1 MRPLTW
7 LLLAAG
13 FTGCGW
19 ENLPDQ
25 SYTNLGA
32 PLWSPEGILPVPGG
46 LLVPLPYAG
55 KLAFVGEDGESKLI
69 PLGESTL
76 HSLHPS
82 PSGDVVGVLA
92 DEWICTFEDP
102 RDTRGVE
109 NLDDCPDSRRTWDR
123 KLSLLEGDQLSEGV
137 PVPPWLDTLTWSPN
151 GRMAIG
157 WLDLSS
163 GTAPRGVVNLTA
175 VQVLDVETGALTAV
189 TVGFAPEHVLY
200 SADSGRAVVLSQSRV
215 AVVDLGITPPKTE
228 VIFPLT
234 LSPDQVVTPIGVS
247 LTPDGRYALIP
258 VVGSSD
264 MYVLDLEAHSINLVS
279 LSGNATAVHVNVPA
293 DKTVIVYGGRAAV
306 DLVDHAFFDVQPIA
320 LDEPMRHII
329 DLGEQ
334 VLLWSSTGP
343 RDLYRLDPGTDASIA
358 LVEYRMQS
366 SPSGVHVAPTGSHA
380 VVFTAGSGTGTLA
393 GLPGMEIIDL
403 QDERGRSTPYL
414 LESPGVAVAWADE
427 GVRALVLQRNAD
439 YIYDLDLL
447 SGGFTE
453 LPLPGKPSGLW
464 RVPGGDFAIAIEG
477 SAGRIAFAD
486 ASGVE
491 TSVAEGFALLG
502 GLDRPAVRVEVE

>member
-1 MRPLTW
+1 MRPLPW
-7 LLLAAG
+7 LLLAAT

-25 SYTNLGA
+25 QQYNLGA
-32 PLWSPEGILPVPGG
+32 PLWAPEGILPIAGG

-55 KLAFVGEDGESKLI
+55 KLALVRESGESELV
-69 PLGESTL
+69 PLGEATL

-82 PSGDVVGVLA
+82 PAAGIVGVLT
-92 DEWICTFEDP
+92 DTWVCTFEDP
-102 RDTRGVE
+102 RNARGVE
-109 NLDDCPDSRRTWDR
+109 RLDDCPTPHRSTER
-123 KLSLLEGDQLSEGV
+123 KLSLLEGDQLGEGL
-137 PVPPWLDTLTWSPN
+137 PVPAWLDTLTWSPN
-151 GRMAIG
+151 GRFAIG

-163 GTAPRGVVNLTA
+163 GQAPRGVVNLTA
-175 VQVLDVETGALTAV
+175 VQVLDAETGTLSAV

-200 SADSGRAVVLSQSRV
+200 SANSGRAVVLSQSRV
-215 AVVDLGITPPKTE
+215 AVVDLGVSPPKTE

-258 VVGSSD
+258 VAGSPD
-264 MYVLDLEAHSINLVS
+264 MYVLDLEAHSINLIS
-279 LSGNATAVHVNVPA
+279 LSGNASAVHVNVPA
-293 DKTVIVYGGRAAV
+293 DKTVIVYSGRSTV
-306 DLVDHAFFDVQPIA
+306 DLVDHAFFDVQPIDV
-320 LDEPMRHII
+320 DEAMRHII

-334 VLLWSSTGP
+334 VLLWNSTGP
-343 RDLYRLDPGTDASIA
+343 RDLYRLDPSDAA

-366 SPSGVHVAPTGSHA
+366 SPSSVHVAPSGSHA

-427 GVRALVLQRNAD
+427 GVRALVLQRDAD

-447 SGGFTE
+447 SGVFRE
-453 LPLPGKPSGLW
+453 LPLPGAPSGLW
-464 RVPGGDFAIAIEG
+464 RVPGGGFAIAIEG
-477 SAGRIAFAD
+477 SMGRIAFAD
-486 ASGVE
+486 ASGEE
-491 TSVAEGFALLG
+491 TALAEGFALLG
-502 GLDRPAVRVEVE
+502 GLDRPTVRVEVE